1 MAVTKSFFR
10 VNEASGQIFQPI
22 ETSSGAVSAWPSQ
35 PSNSYIFIIN
45 SHLQQSS
52 GACWHALHP

>member
-10 VNEASGQIFQPI
+10 VSEASGQIFQPI

-35 PSNSYIFIIN
+35 PSNSYIFIMN
-45 SHLQQSS
+45 SHLQQS
-52 GACWHALHP
+52 

>member
-35 PSNSYIFIIN
+35 PAGNDF
-45 SHLQQSS
+45 
-52 GACWHALHP
+52 GASFVFTVYK